1 MVDFDKC
8 TQTINHK
15 KILIKDKKSSEI
27 TFSNEDCIEI
37 TKVKVDDC
45 LEIEGVKCDWL
56 LIISQ
61 PYVEVY
67 IELKGSDVDH
77 AFKQIENTIKFLSK
91 DYKNVIKYC
100 YVITTRCPLTSAQIQ
115 NKQKTFKK
123 HYNAVLRVK
132 KTGYGENI
140 NALIAESCI

>member
-1 MVDFDKC
+1 MDFGQCSHK
-8 TQTINHK
+8 INYK
-15 KILIKDKKSSEI
+15 KILLKDKKSSEI
-27 TFSNEDCIEI
+27 TFSNEDIIEVNKI
-37 TKVKVDDC
+37 QVDDC

-56 LIISQ
+56 IIISK
-61 PYVEVY
+61 PYIEIY

-77 AFKQIENTIKFLSK
+77 AFKQIENTIKILSK

-123 HYNAVLRVK
+123 NYNAVLRVR
-132 KTGYGENI
+132 KTGCIENI
-140 NALIAESCI
+140 NTLITDNCI